1 MLAKKWHPDQY
12 ANDTAMQAQA
22 MEKMKEINE
31 AYDTLTGKSLN
42 AGFDAG
48 QSRAQNESYS
58 GVEGESLL
66 RARAFI
72 QAGDWRSAEAVLL
85 QLQNRSAEWHFLMGM
100 VLWRSG
106 RYDSAKVH
114 LNQAASMD
122 PSNAEY
128 RSACD
133 QFMRPVS
140 YTHLIGSDAG
150 IEPAT
155 VWRTG
160 GSGGQPF
167 NGFSY
172 RWQPGLGR
180 KGCGPKGKE
189 LYYLATLPSGCNF
202 FSGTGERR

>member
-1 MLAKKWHPDQY
+1 
-12 ANDTAMQAQA
+12 MQAQA
-22 MEKMKEINE
+22 MEKMKEINA
-31 AYDTLTGKSLN
+31 AYDTLTGKNLN

-48 QSRAQNESYS
+48 QSHAQNESYA

-72 QAGDWRSAEAVLL
+72 QSGDWRSAEAILL

-122 PSNAEY
+122 PGNAEY

-133 QFMRPVS
+133 QFMRQ
-140 YTHLIGSDAG
+140 GSGFAG
-150 IEPAT
+150 
-155 VWRTG
+155 RTTAGTAQQQKMCQMMQCLLLTSCCAG
-160 GSGGQPF
+160 GSRCPL
-167 NGFSY
+167 
-172 RWQPGLGR
+172 WMVW
-180 KGCGPKGKE
+180 C
-189 LYYLATLPSGCNF
+189 C
-202 FSGTGERR
+202 